1 MDEQAVVRGLVE
13 ALATVPDP
21 RSRHGRRHPLPAV
34 FRLFVA
40 AMLSG
45 AQSLYAI
52 WQWGRL
58 QSVET
63 VHAMGFTRDKTPSVS
78 TLFEVARALDTDE
91 VEKVLR
97 EWGQENLGDEAEAI
111 AIDGKAPRG
120 TWGKETPG
128 LILVSA
134 YATRAG
140 LVLAQKGGTA

>member
-1 MDEQAVVRGLVE
+1 MDEERVVCSLVD

-34 FRLFVA
+34 FRQFVA

-45 AQSLYAI
+45 AQSLYAV

-58 QSVET
+58 LDVET
-63 VHAMGFTRDKTPSVS
+63 VHALGFTREKTPSVS
-78 TLFEVARALDTDE
+78 TLFEIASALDVEE
-91 VEKVLR
+91 VEKALCR
-97 EWGQENLGDEAEAI
+97 WGQENLGEGAEAI
-111 AIDGKAPRG
+111 ALDGKAPRG

-134 YATRAG
+134 YATHAG
-140 LVLAQKGGTA
+140 QVLAQKGGTA